1 MYYIYIYICI
11 IYKYIYTDI
20 YGYMYIYNAYGR
32 YGCQRARS
40 KTLAKK
46 LASFSIMENGP
57 VRRSSNHAFRLL

>member
-1 MYYIYIYICI
+1 
-11 IYKYIYTDI
+11 
-20 YGYMYIYNAYGR
+20 MYIYNAYGR
-32 YGCQRARS
+32 YGCQSARS